1 MQKLGF
7 NDKWRALIMRCV
19 TTVSYSIK
27 INGKPSGCII
37 PSRGIRQGD
46 PLSPY
51 LFLLLLC
58 TEGLS
63 ALIRKVVEEGQMGGI
78 VVSRGGLRLS
88 HPFFA
93 DDSLIF
99 CKASIAECSEL
110 KRILQVY
117 EDASGQQLNRAKT
130 SLFFSNNTPRLIQE
144 EIKNSFG
151 AHVIKQHEKYLGLP
165 SLVGKNK
172 KSTFNDIKEKL
183 RKKLT
188 GWKEKLLLK
197 AGKEILI

>member
-1 MQKLGF
+1 
-7 NDKWRALIMRCV
+7 MRCV

-27 INGKPSGCII
+27 INGKPRGCII
-37 PSRGIRQGD
+37 PSWGIRQGD

-51 LFLLLLC
+51 LYLFIYLLC

-165 SLVGKNK
+165 SLVGKK
-172 KSTFNDIKEKL
+172 K
-183 RKKLT
+183 KKHFQ
-188 GWKEKLLLK
+188 
-197 AGKEILI
+197 

>member
-1 MQKLGF
+1 
-7 NDKWRALIMRCV
+7 
-19 TTVSYSIK
+19 
-27 INGKPSGCII
+27 
-37 PSRGIRQGD
+37 
-46 PLSPY
+46 
-51 LFLLLLC
+51 
-58 TEGLS
+58 
-63 ALIRKVVEEGQMGGI
+63 MGGI

-197 AGKEILI
+197 AGKEILIQAVAQALLTYSMSCFKLSYSLCEDLTGMIQNFWWG